1 MIGSMDAAGTSH
13 AELAETLRRRVLDG
27 PGETPAALRQMAA
40 KAATGGAADGPA
52 GTLARQI
59 GQASYAV
66 SDAEVAAVRTQT
78 GSERAAFEIV
88 AAAAMGAGLLRWQQ
102 GLAAIEEAG
111 DAAP

>member
-1 MIGSMDAAGTSH
+1 MDAAVTSH

-102 GLAAIEEAG
+102 GLAAVEEAG

>member
-1 MIGSMDAAGTSH
+1 M
-13 AELAETLRRRVLDG
+13 
-27 PGETPAALRQMAA
+27 
-40 KAATGGAADGPA
+40 
-52 GTLARQI
+52 
-59 GQASYAV
+59 
-66 SDAEVAAVRTQT
+66 RTQT